1 VYPISQLPPQFQPI
15 AIYNPLTAPV
25 EMVKYGFLQTAPPK
39 AASVMV
45 CLITLAVLLP
55 VGIWLFGKFE
65 RAAVSRL

>member
-1 VYPISQLPPQFQPI
+1 
-15 AIYNPLTAPV
+15 
-25 EMVKYGFLQTAPPK
+25 
-39 AASVMV
+39 MV